1 MRGSDEENEV
11 TYEDIQMVESTLD
24 DAYIKLAS
32 AENPAQRILF
42 ALACEDLRKC
52 LTILKKRYDE
62 QTNKRHW

>member
-1 MRGSDEENEV
+1 MRGSDEKKEV
-11 TYEDIQMVESTLD
+11 TFEDIQMVESTLD
-24 DAYIKLAS
+24 EGYIKLAS
-32 AENPAQRILF
+32 AENFAQRIMF

>member
-1 MRGSDEENEV
+1 MRVSDEENEV
-11 TYEDIQMVESTLD
+11 TYEDIQEVESTLD

-32 AENPAQRILF
+32 AENSVQRILF

-52 LTILKKRYDE
+52 LTILKKRYYE

>member
-1 MRGSDEENEV
+1 MRVSDEKKEV

-32 AENPAQRILF
+32 AENFAQRIVF

-52 LTILKKRYDE
+52 LTILKKRYYE
-62 QTNKRHW
+62 QTNKRNW

>member
-1 MRGSDEENEV
+1 MRVSNEENEV
-11 TYEDIQMVESTLD
+11 TYEEIQEVESTLD

-32 AENPAQRILF
+32 AENYVQRILF

-52 LTILKKRYDE
+52 LTILKKRYYE

>member
-1 MRGSDEENEV
+1 MRDSNEENEV
-11 TYEDIQMVESTLD
+11 TYEDIQEVESTLD
-24 DAYIKLAS
+24 DAYIELAS

-52 LTILKKRYDE
+52 LTILKKRYNE